1 MNPELEDDQESTE
14 NEVKSKLTDSEIL
27 NAIETKA
34 SESYGYMSSTLNAER
49 EQALDYYLGKPYGNE
64 VDGRSQVVTRDTLE
78 TIEWML
84 PSLLKI
90 FTAGD
95 KAVEFTP
102 KGAEDVDAAEQE
114 TSYVNHVVM
123 QQNDSFMTLY
133 TFFKDALLMKTGY
146 VKVYWD
152 TKEDVIEDNYA
163 NLSEEELVML
173 AQDKGVEIV
182 SAEQTELGYNITVK
196 RVTKTGKV
204 CIDPVPPEEILVGM
218 ACRKVDLSD
227 ANYVEHRTKKTISD
241 IRLMGFDVEDNIAD
255 YDENADDGGI
265 AEARNLYDEDAEGY
279 EGADPSTRMVWFR
292 DVTMRI
298 DSDGDGI
305 AELMRYYIVGDKIL
319 YRGKAEN
326 IYYAALCPLPM
337 PHRHVGLSLADL
349 VQDVQLIRSTIM
361 RQYLDGLYLS
371 NNGRYAISDRV
382 NLDDML
388 VSRPGGIVRVQ
399 GDPGMA
405 ILPLVHPN
413 TGAGAIEGL
422 TYLDSQKEARTGIT
436 KYNQGLDAN
445 SLNKTATGI
454 NQIMGAAQ
462 QRMELVARIFAE
474 SGVKRMFQLTH
485 ELLKKHADKATIFR
499 LNNKWVPVDP
509 RQWQTRTDM
518 TIAVGLGTGNKDMQL
533 QHLMSILQ
541 VQREAMA
548 IGVATPKNIYSS
560 AKRLAENAGFSDG
573 NEFFTDPSEQ
583 QPQQPQTN
591 PLLEVEQV
599 KQQGQMQT
607 KQMDL
612 QAEQQKFMAETE
624 LDKQKMAVEYQQ
636 KKELEQMQIISNER
650 IKAAEIEADK
660 EAKLMELAA
669 GIISAQIGSTQ
680 SVDDTTKIDQAG
692 MIDPNM
698 EVIREVM
705 QSIQGM
711 ASALSAPKYI
721 VRDAN
726 GRAVGV
732 QSQI

>member
-1 MNPELEDDQESTE
+1 MELEQEDGQESTE
-14 NEVKSKLTDSEIL
+14 NEVKSNLTDSEIL
-27 NAIETKA
+27 NSIETKA
-34 SESYGYMSSTLNAER
+34 NESYGYMSSTLNAER

-95 KAVEFTP
+95 KAVEFQP

-133 TFFKDALLMKTGY
+133 TFFKDALMMKTGY
-146 VKVYWD
+146 VKIYWD
-152 TKEDVIEDNYA
+152 TKEDVIEDTYA

-196 RVTKTGKV
+196 RVTKNGRV
-204 CIDPVPPEEILVGM
+204 CIEPVPPEEILVDM

-227 ANYVEHRTKKTISD
+227 ANFVEHRTRKTISD
-241 IRLMGFDVEDNIAD
+241 IRLMGFDVDDNIAD
-255 YDENADDGGI
+255 YDETTLDGGI
-265 AEARNLYDEDAEGY
+265 AQARDLYDEDADGY

-292 DVTMRI
+292 DVTIRI

-319 YRGKAEN
+319 YRAKAEN
-326 IYYAALCPLPM
+326 VYYAALCPLPM

-399 GDPGMA
+399 GDPGASIM
-405 ILPLVHPN
+405 PLIHPN

-518 TIAVGLGTGNKDMQL
+518 TIAVGLGTGNKDAQL
-533 QHLMSILQ
+533 AHLMSILQ

-548 IGVATPKNIYSS
+548 IGVSTPKNIYSA

-573 NEFFTDPSEQ
+573 NEFFTNPEQQ
-583 QPQQPQTN
+583 QPQQPHAN

-612 QAEQQKFMAETE
+612 QAEQQKFVAETE
-624 LDKQKMAVEYQQ
+624 LEKQKMAVDYQQ

-650 IKAAEIEADK
+650 IKAAEIEASK

-669 GIISAQIGSTQ
+669 GIISAQIGSAQ

-692 MIDPNM
+692 MVDPNM

>member
-1 MNPELEDDQESTE
+1 MNPEQEDDQESTE
-14 NEVKSKLTDSEIL
+14 NEVKSNLTDSEIL
-27 NAIETKA
+27 NSIETKA

-133 TFFKDALLMKTGY
+133 TFFKDALMMKTGY
-146 VKVYWD
+146 VKIYWD
-152 TKEDVIEDNYA
+152 TKEDVIEDTYA

-182 SAEQTELGYNITVK
+182 SAEQTEIGYNITVK
-196 RVTKTGKV
+196 RVTKNGKV
-204 CIDPVPPEEILVGM
+204 CIDPVPPEEILVDM

-227 ANYVEHRTKKTISD
+227 ANFIEHRTRKTISD
-241 IRLMGFDVEDNIAD
+241 IRLMGFDVDDNIAD
-255 YDENADDGGI
+255 YDESTEDGGI

-292 DVTMRI
+292 DVTIRI

-319 YRGKAEN
+319 YRAKAEN
-326 IYYAALCPLPM
+326 VYYAALCPLPM

-518 TIAVGLGTGNKDMQL
+518 TIAVGLGTGNKDAQL
-533 QHLMSILQ
+533 AHLMSILQ

-548 IGVATPKNIYSS
+548 IGVSTPKNIYSA

-573 NEFFTDPSEQ
+573 NEFFTDPEQQ
-583 QPQQPQTN
+583 QPQQPQAN

-599 KQQGQMQT
+599 KQQGKMQT

-612 QAEQQKFMAETE
+612 QAEQQKFVAETE
-624 LDKQKMAVEYQQ
+624 LEKQKMAVDYQQ

-650 IKAAEIEADK
+650 IKAAEIEASK

-692 MIDPNM
+692 MVDPNM